1 MFICFKKIKNVTFC
15 NLVRFYYILKHF
27 FFLNNIKIEKK
38 IFYLKLTLRNRNLRQ
53 GSLRKFTFKSNNL
66 HRDIKGDTGL
76 LVHAV
81 YYCPCGRP
89 KSKPA
94 GLITGLSVLGKH
106 TLWVWFSPL
115 VLLTRF
121 CRPKLQTKNCFLLNP
136 VTLGVW
142 TKAVTGGGGCPNV
155 RIAPE
160 IFLSVEQIF
169 NYTRGPKRYPIL
181 VKRTNYS
188 V

>member
-81 YYCPCGRP
+81 YYCPCGRS

-94 GLITGLSVLGKH
+94 GLITGLSVLEKH
-106 TLWVWFSPL
+106 TLWVWFFSSSSPHTIL
-115 VLLTRF
+115 STKITNK
-121 CRPKLQTKNCFLLNP
+121 KLFSIKPCHAWSLNQ
-136 VTLGVW
+136 GRNW
-142 TKAVTGGGGCPNV
+142 GGGCPNV